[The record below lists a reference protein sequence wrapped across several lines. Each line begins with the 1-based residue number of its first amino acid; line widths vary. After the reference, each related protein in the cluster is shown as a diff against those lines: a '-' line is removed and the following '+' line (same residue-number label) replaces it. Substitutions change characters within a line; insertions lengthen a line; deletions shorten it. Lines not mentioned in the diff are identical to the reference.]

1 VPARW
6 KCRHPS
12 GPQNKNPR
20 TATAQCLKKGCH
32 FYICNNFGKCNPI
45 LIVFSVIFSDLLLRK
60 PVSKRSPHLKSVA
73 ALPCETWTRKCIT
86 LQESYET
93 QYGAIT
99 FNFSKYLPG
108 MLSAFSYVY
117 ADKFRHT
124 ACAQMFASQTH
135 TCFDLDTP
143 LVNGCVADVLFSAA
157 PNVQQTLSQF
167 VNISNVCLVY
177 ALIGLHCSQ
186 SSIIRIQYH
195 TY

>member
-1 VPARW
+1 
-6 KCRHPS
+6 
-12 GPQNKNPR
+12 
-20 TATAQCLKKGCH
+20 
-32 FYICNNFGKCNPI
+32 
-45 LIVFSVIFSDLLLRK
+45 
-60 PVSKRSPHLKSVA
+60 
-73 ALPCETWTRKCIT
+73 
-86 LQESYET
+86 
-93 QYGAIT
+93 
-99 FNFSKYLPG
+99 